1 LEVETENTGHLKT
14 ILRVSDTTAN
24 AINIV
29 HAVPLQLFNFHHDLD
44 GSELSIRVSRV
55 GWSQE
60 KDIES
65 RMVIKIVTALLMLLA
80 QSSFAQLTVVSGST
94 YALAGSQSSMAC
106 TNVSVQGTLN
116 VGSTDLS
123 QVASIDISSGGQVL
137 AGSSTI
143 SLGRNWSNNGTYTA
157 GTGTVL
163 INDVCSSGPS
173 EISGSTQFNNLTL
186 SSSTGR
192 SFILSDGAVITISGT
207 LRLEGTQANPITLS
221 TRTGQS
227 AKIQLMPGAQIINS
241 NGSAATSVSIVQVA
255 QPIPT
260 LDQWMMILL
269 SVFMTIA
276 IGFKTSGLKN
286 EK

>member
-1 LEVETENTGHLKT
+1 
-14 ILRVSDTTAN
+14 
-24 AINIV
+24 
-29 HAVPLQLFNFHHDLD
+29 
-44 GSELSIRVSRV
+44 
-55 GWSQE
+55 
-60 KDIES
+60 
-65 RMVIKIVTALLMLLA
+65 MVIKIVTALLMLLA

-143 SLGRNWSNNGTYTA
+143 SLGRNWSNNGTYTP

-173 EISGSTQFNNLTL
+173 EISGNTQFNNLTL

-192 SFILSDGAVITISGT
+192 SFILSDGAVITISGI
-207 LRLEGTQANPITLS
+207 LRIEGTQANPITLS
-221 TRTGQS
+221 TRTGES

-241 NGSAATSVSIVQVA
+241 NGSVAAPISIVQVA

-260 LDQWMMILL
+260 LNQWMMFFLCALMMYLVYFRI
-269 SVFMTIA
+269 
-276 IGFKTSGLKN
+276 SGIKN